1 MKQNPNTPHIYKLNK
16 MKNPETKEF
25 DFYID
30 EKVTIW
36 NRLKFT
42 IQAETLEEA
51 KQKAIFLTAKEREEI
66 EIYDSEL
73 LFDTMSELD
82 LEDNDSNSTIELY
95 SEENDELLYDN
106 GKKDYPF
113 NEGDDYWTIENGQVT
128 WSCWDSVSED
138 LHDMNKNKIYFV
150 SEELANFNK
159 TLGFL

>member
-1 MKQNPNTPHIYKLNK
+1 MKLNQYKMKQNPNTPQIYKLNK

-51 KQKAIFLTAKEREEI
+51 KEKAIFLTAKERDEI

-82 LEDNDSNSTIELY
+82 LEDNDNNSTIELY
-95 SEENDELLYDN
+95 CEENDELLYDN
-106 GKKDYPF
+106 G
-113 NEGDDYWTIENGQVT
+113 EEIEQILT
-128 WSCWDSVSED
+128 K
-138 LHDMNKNKIYFV
+138 L
-150 SEELANFNK
+150 
-159 TLGFL
+159 

>member
-1 MKQNPNTPHIYKLNK
+1 MKQQ
-16 MKNPETKEF
+16 NPETKEF

-51 KQKAIFLTAKEREEI
+51 KEKAIFLTAKERDEI

-82 LEDNDSNSTIELY
+82 LEDNDNNSTLELY
-95 SEENDELLYDN
+95 CDENDELLYDN
-106 GKKDYPF
+106 ADK
-113 NEGDDYWTIENGQVT
+113 ELWENT
-128 WSCWDSVSED
+128 
-138 LHDMNKNKIYFV
+138 NR
-150 SEELANFNK
+150 ANCPLILTK
-159 TLGFL
+159 L

>member
-1 MKQNPNTPHIYKLNK
+1 MKQNPNTPQIYKLNK

-51 KQKAIFLTAKEREEI
+51 KEKAIFLTAKERDEI

-82 LEDNDSNSTIELY
+82 LEDNDNNSTIELY
-95 SEENDELLYDN
+95 CEENDELLYDN
-106 GKKDYPF
+106 GK
-113 NEGDDYWTIENGQVT
+113 EIEQILT
-128 WSCWDSVSED
+128 K
-138 LHDMNKNKIYFV
+138 L
-150 SEELANFNK
+150 
-159 TLGFL
+159 

>member
-51 KQKAIFLTAKEREEI
+51 KQKAIFLTAKERDEI

-73 LFDTMSELD
+73 LFDTMSEID
-82 LEDNDSNSTIELY
+82 LEDNDNNSTIELY

-106 GKKDYPF
+106 G
-113 NEGDDYWTIENGQVT
+113 EEIEQILT
-128 WSCWDSVSED
+128 K
-138 LHDMNKNKIYFV
+138 L
-150 SEELANFNK
+150 
-159 TLGFL
+159 